1 MTKYIII
8 LYTYYVMKTIKE
20 LVAEI
25 RAKGYQRIDILSRLR
40 ITNETLYRWERTNK
54 TKPSFRKDLE
64 RMLKEAKNERNT

>member
-1 MTKYIII
+1 LTKYIII

>member
-1 MTKYIII
+1 
-8 LYTYYVMKTIKE
+8 MKTIKE